1 MITERTVPG
10 EKGPRKQ
17 KETRYYISSLA
28 LDAELIASS
37 VRKHWSVENNLH
49 WQLDVSFNEDYGRK
63 KNNAAVNFSLVS
75 KTALSMLKH
84 YVYITIEKYTIFQ
97 LKSIPVLIVCE
108 DKKSYLNA
116 G

>member
-1 MITERTVPG
+1 
-10 EKGPRKQ
+10 
-17 KETRYYISSLA
+17 
-28 LDAELIASS
+28 S

-84 YVYITIEKYTIFQ
+84 YES
-97 LKSIPVLIVCE
+97 KSSIARKRKSAGWSDDVLQSILSV
-108 DKKSYLNA
+108 DKF
-116 G
+116 

>member
-1 MITERTVPG
+1 MLFRS
-10 EKGPRKQ
+10 
-17 KETRYYISSLA
+17 RYYISSLV
-28 LDAELIASS
+28 LDAELIANS

-84 YVYITIEKYTIFQ
+84 YES
-97 LKSIPVLIVCE
+97 KSSIARKRKTAGWSDDVLHGILSV
-108 DKKSYLNA
+108 DKF
-116 G
+116 